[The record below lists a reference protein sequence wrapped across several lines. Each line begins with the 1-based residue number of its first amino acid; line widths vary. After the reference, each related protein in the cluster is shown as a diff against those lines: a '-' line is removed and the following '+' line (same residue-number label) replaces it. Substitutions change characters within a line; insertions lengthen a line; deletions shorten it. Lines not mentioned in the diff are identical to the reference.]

1 MQAPSAVR
9 RPVGYVLLVLAFGA
23 AALAGLRLLLRS
35 RRVQT
40 VPGGIEPLLLWDARL
55 VHLAATALLRLAGRR

>member
-1 MQAPSAVR
+1 
-9 RPVGYVLLVLAFGA
+9 VLLVLAFGA

-35 RRVQT
+35 CRVQS

-55 VHLAATALLRLAGRR
+55 LHLAARGLLRLGGRR